1 MDQPDDRLRDLLADR
16 PLTVQLELRL
26 ERRAR
31 LYADRL
37 NQRLAAQGD
46 TDPYNPGVDEDLAN
60 VLMLLVET
68 ALDDDERACGLAS
81 SHITGHLISLEVAD
95 EARPGLLDSSHPK
108 DRQGGELALSLAHRD
123 RAGNRLLRVACAWW
137 PPPG

>member
-16 PLTVQLELRL
+16 PLTVALELRL

-46 TDPYNPGVDEDLAN
+46 CDPYNIDVDEDLAN

-81 SHITGHLISLEVAD
+81 SQITGHLISLEVAE
-95 EARPGLLDSSHPK
+95 EASR
-108 DRQGGELALSLAHRD
+108 R
-123 RAGNRLLRVACAWW
+123 RARRG
-137 PPPG
+137 

>member
-1 MDQPDDRLRDLLADR
+1 MDQRDDRLRDLLADR
-16 PLTVQLELRL
+16 PLTVALELRL

-37 NQRLAAQGD
+37 NRRLPAQGD
-46 TDPYNPGVDEDLAN
+46 TDPYNIDVDEDLAN

-81 SHITGHLISLEVAD
+81 SQITGHLISLEVA
-95 EARPGLLDSSHPK
+95 EETRRRRAR
-108 DRQGGELALSLAHRD
+108 
-123 RAGNRLLRVACAWW
+123 RA
-137 PPPG
+137 